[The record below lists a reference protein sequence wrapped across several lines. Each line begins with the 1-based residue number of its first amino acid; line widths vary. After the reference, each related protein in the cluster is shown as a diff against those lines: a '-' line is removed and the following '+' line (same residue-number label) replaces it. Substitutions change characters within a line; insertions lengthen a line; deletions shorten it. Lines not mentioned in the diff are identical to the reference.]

1 MWLFNRDEAQGVVTI
16 IGVTERA
23 GLADFDDAGHF
34 HDWGPFLP
42 LCKVS
47 GLLMIRVDAS
57 KPLTVLVKHSCLP
70 VTVLPPSVFPEVCVF
85 PNFHSDRYIT

>member
-16 IGVTERA
+16 IGATERA

-34 HDWGPFLP
+34 HDWGLFLP
-42 LCKVS
+42 LCKVG

-57 KPLTVLVKHSCLP
+57 KPLPVIVKHSRLP
-70 VTVLPPSVFPEVCVF
+70 VMVLSP
-85 PNFHSDRYIT
+85 